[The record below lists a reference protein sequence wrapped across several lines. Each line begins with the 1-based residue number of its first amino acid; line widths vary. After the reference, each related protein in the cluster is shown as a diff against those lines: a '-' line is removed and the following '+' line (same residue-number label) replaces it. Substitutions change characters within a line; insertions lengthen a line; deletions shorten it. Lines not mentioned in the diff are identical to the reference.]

1 MKRVANIHSPGT
13 VATYSHPLPTIAV
26 LSNDWTMQC
35 GVGVIYTPYF
45 SECGLGS
52 LRSKPAYAEHSQV
65 IL

>member
-1 MKRVANIHSPGT
+1 MKRVANFDSPGT
-13 VATYSHPLPTIAV
+13 VATNSHPLSTIAV
-26 LSNDWTMQC
+26 LYGWTMQC
-35 GVGVIYTPYF
+35 GVGVISTPYF